1 MPAPLLRTLCA
12 DLVKGRISFHFS
24 SPPAHG
30 VCAAMRFAA
39 VAIDYDGTLAT
50 DGTVHSSTVTALE
63 EVVASGRKFIL
74 VTGRTLHEL
83 LPLFP
88 QATLCARI
96 VAENGAVLYH
106 PSTRDQRLLTSPAS
120 VPLIDILRRKGVPL
134 DIGESI
140 IATVRP
146 HEVHVM
152 EAIRDLGLEHH
163 VIFNRESVMVL
174 PPGVNKATGLAAALD
189 ELQLSP
195 HEVVGIGDSEND
207 HALFE
212 ASELAVAVA
221 SAVPTLREAADW
233 VTSNAN
239 GTGTA
244 EALLALVADDMA
256 EQAKRMTRH
265 HIVIGSSG
273 TAEPFTMAPVGENLL
288 IAGTSGSGKSTLAH
302 AILEQLIDHGYQ
314 TCVIDP
320 EGDYPSMEKMIVFGN
335 SQRGPTVAEVVTA
348 LENPKAQV
356 IVNLV
361 GLPLEDR
368 PAFFLDLLPKLHELR
383 LRTGRPHRIVVD
395 EAHHLLP
402 NTWRGNAPESSRD
415 LHSMLFVTVHP
426 DRLAPQCLDSID
438 LAVALG
444 HDPAATLRFIA
455 DRRFRPMPAPPA
467 GELKPGEALLW
478 RKGEGQAVERLLM
491 AAPRVERQRHRRKY
505 AEGELPP
512 ERSFY
517 FRGPDGKLNLRAQN
531 LIVFRQIAD
540 GVDDATWL
548 HHLRQGD
555 YSHWLETAIK
565 DPSLARIVHEVEGTP
580 ELSARD
586 SRRRVTSAIED
597 RYTLPATGV

>member
-1 MPAPLLRTLCA
+1 
-12 DLVKGRISFHFS
+12 
-24 SPPAHG
+24 
-30 VCAAMRFAA
+30 
-39 VAIDYDGTLAT
+39 VA
-50 DGTVHSSTVTALE
+50 ALE
-63 EVVASGRKFIL
+63 QVVASGRKFIL
-74 VTGRTLHEL
+74 VTGRMLREL

-96 VAENGAVLYH
+96 VAENGAVLYR
-106 PSTRDQRLLTSPAS
+106 PETRDQRLLTDAASP
-120 VPLIDILRRKGVPL
+120 PLTEMLRRKGVAPL
-134 DIGESI
+134 DVGDSI

-146 HEVHVM
+146 HEVAVM

-174 PPGVNKATGLAAALD
+174 PPGVNKASGLAAALD

-207 HALFE
+207 HALFQ
-212 ASELAVAVA
+212 ASELSVAVA

-233 VTSNAN
+233 VTVKPN
-239 GTGTA
+239 GAGTA
-244 EALLALVADDMA
+244 EALLALVDDDLA
-256 EQAKRMTRH
+256 EKAGRSTRH
-265 HIVIGSSG
+265 RVTLGSSRS
-273 TAEPFTMAPVGENLL
+273 AEPFTISPVGENVL

-302 AILEQLIDHGYQ
+302 AILEQLIDQKYQ
-314 TCVIDP
+314 TCVVDP

-335 SQRGPTVAEVVTA
+335 SSRGPTVTEVLTA
-348 LENPKAQV
+348 LDNPKAQV

-368 PAFFLDLLPKLHELR
+368 PAFFLELLPKLQERR

-402 NTWRGNAPESSRD
+402 KNWRANAESVRS
-415 LHSMLFVTVHP
+415 LQSMLFVTVHP
-426 DRLAPQCLDSID
+426 DRLAPEVLESVDV
-438 LAVALG
+438 AVALG
-444 HDPAATLRFIA
+444 DEPQVTLRSIVN
-455 DRRFRPMPAPPA
+455 RTQRSTPKMPASDLA
-467 GELKPGEALLW
+467 PGEALLW
-478 RKGEGQAVERLLM
+478 RKTHPKAVDQLLM

-531 LIVFRQIAD
+531 LIMFRQIAD
-540 GVDDATWL
+540 GVDDETWL

-555 YSHWLETAIK
+555 YSHWMEHAIK
-565 DPSLARIVHEVEGTP
+565 DPSLAQIVHEVEGAP
-580 ELSARD
+580 EVSALD
-586 SRRRVTSAIED
+586 SRRRVAEAIEE
-597 RYTLPATGV
+597 RYTLPATGA

>member
-1 MPAPLLRTLCA
+1 
-12 DLVKGRISFHFS
+12 
-24 SPPAHG
+24 
-30 VCAAMRFAA
+30 MRFAA

-50 DGTVHSSTVTALE
+50 DGTVHPATVAALE
-63 EVVASGRKFIL
+63 QVVASGRKFIL
-74 VTGRTLHEL
+74 VTGRMLREL

-96 VAENGAVLYH
+96 VAENGAVLYR
-106 PSTRDQRLLTSPAS
+106 PETRDQRLLTDAASP
-120 VPLIDILRRKGVPL
+120 PLTEMLRRKGVAPL
-134 DIGESI
+134 DVGDSI

-146 HEVHVM
+146 HEVAVM

-174 PPGVNKATGLAAALD
+174 PPGVNKASGLAAALD

-207 HALFE
+207 HALFQ
-212 ASELAVAVA
+212 ASELSVAVA

-233 VTSNAN
+233 VTVKPN
-239 GTGTA
+239 GAGTA
-244 EALLALVADDMA
+244 EALLALVDDDLA
-256 EQAKRMTRH
+256 EKAGRSTRH
-265 HIVIGSSG
+265 RVTLGSSRS
-273 TAEPFTMAPVGENLL
+273 AEPFTISPVGENVL

-302 AILEQLIDHGYQ
+302 AILEQLIDQKYQ
-314 TCVIDP
+314 TCVVDP

-335 SQRGPTVAEVVTA
+335 SSRGPTVTEVLTA
-348 LENPKAQV
+348 LDNPKAQV

-368 PAFFLDLLPKLHELR
+368 PAFFLELLPKLQERR

-402 NTWRGNAPESSRD
+402 KNWRANAESVRS
-415 LHSMLFVTVHP
+415 LQSMLFVTVHP
-426 DRLAPQCLDSID
+426 DRLAPEVLESVDV
-438 LAVALG
+438 AVALG
-444 HDPAATLRFIA
+444 DEPQVTLRSIVN
-455 DRRFRPMPAPPA
+455 RTQRSTPKMPASDLA
-467 GELKPGEALLW
+467 PGEALLW
-478 RKGEGQAVERLLM
+478 RKTHPKAVDQLLM

-531 LIVFRQIAD
+531 LIMFLQLAA
-540 GVDDATWL
+540 GVDDATWEY
-548 HHLRQGD
+548 HLRQGD
-555 YSHWLETAIK
+555 YSRWFREVIK
-565 DPSLARIVHEVEGTP
+565 DDELVHIAEEVERDKSISADKSRARIR
-580 ELSARD
+580 A
-586 SRRRVTSAIED
+586 AIEE
-597 RYTLPATGV
+597 RYTLPA

>member
-1 MPAPLLRTLCA
+1 
-12 DLVKGRISFHFS
+12 
-24 SPPAHG
+24 
-30 VCAAMRFAA
+30 MRFAA

-50 DGTVHSSTVTALE
+50 DGTVPPATVAALE
-63 EVVASGRKFIL
+63 QVVASGRKFIL
-74 VTGRTLHEL
+74 VTGRMLREL

-96 VAENGAVLYH
+96 VAENGAVLYR
-106 PSTRDQRLLTSPAS
+106 PETRDQRLLTDGASPR
-120 VPLIDILRRKGVPL
+120 LTELLKRKGVVPL
-134 DIGESI
+134 DVGESI

-146 HEVHVM
+146 HEVAIM

-207 HALFE
+207 HALFQ
-212 ASELAVAVA
+212 ASELSVAVA

-233 VTSNAN
+233 VTVKPN
-239 GTGTA
+239 GAGTA
-244 EALLALVADDMA
+244 EALLALVAEDMA
-256 EQAKRMTRH
+256 GQAKRSSRH
-265 HIVIGSSG
+265 RVTLGSG
-273 TAEPFTMAPVGENLL
+273 RTGEPFTISPVGENVL

-302 AILEQLIDHGYQ
+302 AILEQLIDQGYQ
-314 TCVIDP
+314 TCVVDP

-335 SQRGPTVAEVVTA
+335 SKRGPTVTEVLTA

-368 PAFFLDLLPKLHELR
+368 PTFFLELLPTLQERR
-383 LRTGRPHRIVVD
+383 LRTGRPHRILVD

-402 NTWRGNAPESSRD
+402 KNWRAPADNVRD
-415 LHSMLFVTVHP
+415 LQSMLFVTVHP
-426 DRLAPQCLDSID
+426 DRLAPPLLEAID
-438 LAVALG
+438 VAVALG
-444 HDPAATLRFIA
+444 DEPDSTLRCIV
-455 DRRFRPMPAPPA
+455 DRPQRRMSKSPARDLA
-467 GELKPGEALLW
+467 PGEALLW
-478 RKGEGQAVERLLM
+478 RKTQPKAVEQLLM
-491 AAPRVERQRHRRKY
+491 AVPRVERQRHRRKY

-531 LIVFRQIAD
+531 LIMFRQIAD
-540 GVDDATWL
+540 GVDDETWL

-555 YSHWLETAIK
+555 YSRWMENAIK
-565 DPSLARIVHEVEGTP
+565 DLSLAQVVHEVEGTP
-580 ELSARD
+580 DLSALD
-586 SRRRVTSAIED
+586 SRRRVAEAIEE
-597 RYTLPATGV
+597 RYTLPATGA